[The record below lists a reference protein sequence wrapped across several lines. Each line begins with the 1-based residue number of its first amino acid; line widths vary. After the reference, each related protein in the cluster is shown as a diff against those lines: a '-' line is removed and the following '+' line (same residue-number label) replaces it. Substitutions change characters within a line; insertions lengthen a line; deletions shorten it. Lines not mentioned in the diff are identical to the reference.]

1 MSLYIPTSLN
11 HEKTGRGNKEQGA
24 KEPWELEYKT
34 VLFTEFT
41 KDGELAST
49 LRELCTRLAPLL
61 GFKIKVVERAG
72 TALKNMFPTNNLWEG
87 QKCGRPDC
95 TTCEQGAEIM
105 SPCTQASVVYENIC
119 ETCNPGAGGKKELK
133 EIRSDIPTMYVGET
147 SRSLY
152 ERSKEQW
159 STWRSRK
166 HSRQVGEAVRIRRRG
181 GAGSILNSKT
191 EYDRCRIPRLVVQ
204 EEDEEE
210 IAKKED

>member
-1 MSLYIPTSLN
+1 
-11 HEKTGRGNKEQGA
+11 
-24 KEPWELEYKT
+24 
-34 VLFTEFT
+34 
-41 KDGELAST
+41 
-49 LRELCTRLAPLL
+49 
-61 GFKIKVVERAG
+61 
-72 TALKNMFPTNNLWEG
+72 
-87 QKCGRPDC
+87 
-95 TTCEQGAEIM
+95 
-105 SPCTQASVVYENIC
+105 
-119 ETCNPGAGGKKELK
+119 
-133 EIRSDIPTMYVGET
+133 MYVGET

-210 IAKKED
+210 IAKKEEQEIININKELEEESRVWGRRKFEERSQEARRIARNLGGIEDKFGSKKRNTEGAGKGARTKRRKYPQYTPSPPWGGLGVYSKGAEKLVPQLAGSTNTCNGAEQLAPQPANSPTTSGTLFFFYKNQ